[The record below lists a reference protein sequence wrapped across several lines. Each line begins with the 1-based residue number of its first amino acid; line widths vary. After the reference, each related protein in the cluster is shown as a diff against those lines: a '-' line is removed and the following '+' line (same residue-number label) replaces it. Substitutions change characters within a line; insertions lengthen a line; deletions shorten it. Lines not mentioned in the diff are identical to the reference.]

1 MPRGKKFEAAEKHFL
16 KQKKELDSTIRTQ
29 RQLLENAIEAR
40 NRIQNQLAMY
50 QKECAL
56 LRKENEELKKL
67 KGLSDS
73 DVRTLIKKAD
83 SINAV
88 DSLLKMANYL

>member
-1 MPRGKKFEAAEKHFL
+1 MPKGKKFEAAEKHFL
-16 KQKKELDSTIRTQ
+16 KQKKELDSTISTQ
-29 RQLLENAIEAR
+29 RQLLENAIEDR

-50 QKECAL
+50 QKECEL
-56 LRKENEELKKL
+56 LRKENAELKKL

-83 SINAV
+83 SINAAA
-88 DSLLKMANYL
+88 SLLKMANYL